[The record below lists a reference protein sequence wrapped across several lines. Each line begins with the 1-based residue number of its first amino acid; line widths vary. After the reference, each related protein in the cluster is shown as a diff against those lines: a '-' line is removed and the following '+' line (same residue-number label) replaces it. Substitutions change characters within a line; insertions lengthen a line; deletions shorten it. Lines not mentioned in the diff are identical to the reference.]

1 MTQIE
6 NTGERILLEKETP
19 LMIARHLSAYKFARD
34 YLRGCTVLD
43 VGCGEGYGSFYLADA
58 ASQVEALDYSSEA
71 IDYAAGK
78 YRKDNLQFM
87 AMDVKDLSGLSRK
100 FSAVC
105 SFQFIEHL
113 ADARQFLKDITN
125 LLEDDGFFICSTPN
139 KTDASKG
146 KDTPFNR
153 FHLREYF
160 YAEFKE
166 LLESSFSKVEIFCL
180 KRSPRLNLYRRLKKT
195 GIFKFLP
202 DSLNPVKHFYGRM
215 DCANFI
221 IDRDNP
227 DTALD
232 FIAVCKK

>member
-19 LMIARHLSAYKFARD
+19 LMIARHLSAYKFAGG
-34 YLRGCTVLD
+34 YLGGRTVLD
-43 VGCGEGYGSFYLADA
+43 IGCGEGYGSFYLADV
-58 ASQVEALDYSSEA
+58 ASQVKALDYSSEA

-87 AMDVKDLSGLSRK
+87 VMDVKNLSNLSRK

-113 ADARQFLKDITN
+113 ADASQFLKDITN
-125 LLEDDGFFICSTPN
+125 LLEDDGSFICSTPN
-139 KTDASKG
+139 KVDASKG

-153 FHLREYF
+153 FHLKEYF

-166 LLESSFSKVEIFCL
+166 LLEKYFSKVEIFCL
-180 KRSPRLNLYRRLKKT
+180 KRSPRLSFYRRLKKS
-195 GIFKFLP
+195 GIFNCLP
-202 DSLNPVKHFYGRM
+202 EGLNPVKRFYKRM
-215 DCANFI
+215 DCNNFVVSK
-221 IDRDNP
+221 DNP

-232 FIAVCKK
+232 FIALCGK